1 MTTLNQLKQT
11 FPLINKLQDYKP
23 LFWENPNFQKP
34 GSFPFSINDIK
45 AAARLERFSNY
56 IRSFS

>member
-23 LFWENPNFQKP
+23 YSGKIQIFKTRI
-34 GSFPFSINDIK
+34 FPFLLMILKKLPQD
-45 AAARLERFSNY
+45 
-56 IRSFS
+56 